1 MANPSSPV
9 LVQRPP
15 LTDIMTPFDGDL
27 LERAAVA
34 RRLTTYLQRLEIGA
48 VMAID
53 APWGEGKTWFGRH
66 WAKSLWRAPLH

>member
-48 VMAID
+48 VMGVAS
-53 APWGEGKTWFGRH
+53 ENGK
-66 WAKSLWRAPLH
+66 